1 MSTSPPTYAR
11 NRAVPGGRPQLE
23 SAVRT
28 LEWAVARLRDNPS
41 AYHTDDGER
50 AQAQQARDTA
60 QALQRVMLEQQHVVA
75 HAIEQMAAGTYGSCE
90 DCSRPIAAERLRILP
105 EATRCV
111 DCQRRRDHFSRVRSE
126 GVA

>member
-11 NRAVPGGRPQLE
+11 NRSVPAGRPQLE

-28 LEWAVARLRDNPS
+28 LEGAVARLRDNPF

-75 HAIEQMAAGTYGSCE
+75 HAIEQMAAGTYGACE
-90 DCSRPIAAERLRILP
+90 ECSRPIVAERLRILP

-111 DCQRRRDHFSRVRSE
+111 DCQRRRDHSSRVRSE

>member
-1 MSTSPPTYAR
+1 MSTSPPAYAR
-11 NRAVPGGRPQLE
+11 NRAVSGGRPQLE

-28 LEWAVARLRDNPS
+28 LERAVAGLRDSPS
-41 AYHTDDGER
+41 AYHADEGER

-60 QALQRVMLEQQHVVA
+60 QALQLLMLEQQHVVA

-90 DCSRPIAAERLRILP
+90 DCSRHIAAERLRILP

-111 DCQRRRDHFSRVRSE
+111 DCQTRRDRSSC
-126 GVA
+126 VQAL